1 MLRSSRGLSFLL
13 VLSPGNEST
22 TLLTLG
28 QTRNSSIKSGLS
40 LPLIVRSMQCIK
52 HRIQL
57 LSKNIQFQSI
67 EDKENLQI
75 LTYEGLE
82 PEDGDLLIN

>member
-57 LSKNIQFQSI
+57 WFI